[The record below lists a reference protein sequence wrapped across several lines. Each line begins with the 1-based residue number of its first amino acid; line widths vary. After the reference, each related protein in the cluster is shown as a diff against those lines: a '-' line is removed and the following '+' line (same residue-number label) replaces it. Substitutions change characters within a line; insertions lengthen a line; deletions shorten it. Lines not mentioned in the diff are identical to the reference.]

1 MLKAKLLAMC
11 VCPALLA
18 PPAILAVHKP
28 ARHAVAHLL
37 HHAAERLD
45 QAPPPMV
52 AAVDCLPVVAGG
64 GPGVPGVGEVALP
77 AGLLAPIGGYNGEPG
92 FYPATYT
99 GGPGGGFVGGG
110 PGSFSGGDGGGG
122 GGVPGTT
129 SGGSPGTGIS
139 PVTPSGTSPAPGS
152 TPVTP
157 VTPGLPITNGGTPS
171 ATVPEPAA
179 WLLMVVGFGA
189 IGIAVRTRRPTLA

>member
-11 VCPALLA
+11 VCPALLT

-37 HHAAERLD
+37 HRAAEHLD

-64 GPGVPGVGEVALP
+64 VAPEGVPPVGEIALP
-77 AGLLAPIGGYNGEPG
+77 AGLAAPVGGYSGSSAL
-92 FYPATYT
+92 YPATYT

-110 PGSFSGGDGGGG
+110 PGSFGGGGGGGGG
-122 GGVPGTT
+122 GGVTPGTISSSLPNTGT
-129 SGGSPGTGIS
+129 SSSMPE
-139 PVTPSGTSPAPGS
+139 GTSPPTPKTSG
-152 TPVTP
+152 TPVTS
-157 VTPGLPITNGGTPS
+157 LSTPS

-179 WLLMVVGFGA
+179 WLLMVIGFGA
-189 IGIAVRTRRPTLA
+189 VGVAVRTRQLA